1 LFGVSWKSGGGH
13 KKPLQKNLGQR
24 SWILLQGAVPKLGLI
39 EWNSKVSA
47 IGCKQPKKLSIEV
60 DLQKLGERFTFTCF

>member
-1 LFGVSWKSGGGH
+1 MFGVSWKSGGGH

-39 EWNSKVSA
+39 EWNSKATSY
-47 IGCKQPKKLSIEV
+47 GYQQPKKLSIEV
-60 DLQKLGERFTFTCF
+60 DLQKLGERFAFTCF